1 MLKIFLNEKKILD
14 KNVQKNVH
22 FVHFEILKVEKLK
35 VFDRRLSCMHIH
47 KESYKCLCGRI
58 TRTKGGMTKHLV
70 DCKMNNKPIECSN
83 CLTRFDTQI
92 SFLKHYHKCM
102 KKRNKEHRKLCEI
115 CNFYSD
121 KISNYKKHLASKKH
135 MNNVRKYELSVNQCN
150 DFENEDECD
159 DYSDNMYDIE
169 HTITVIA
176 DEPTV
181 KMDNES
187 QIENE
192 TMRENDD
199 ELKLMFKKIINDNQK
214 LHLKLDQQNY
224 KMSQIQSQQHEIR
237 KIASEP
243 KNIQQNNFN
252 VLNYLNSE
260 CRDALNIYEFIDS
273 LPIDIKHCK
282 AIAEEGYLKP
292 FEDVFVQALED
303 LDQRKRPIHCTDLKR
318 NSSYIKNYNNEWV
331 RDKENEELENA
342 FDYLQHK
349 QVVEFRKH
357 KNKNPNWIEDDG
369 NLDFFNNFVCNVYKM
384 NQNKDGS
391 GEKLIKKLVSSTLK
405 RNKLIKDNM

>member
-1 MLKIFLNEKKILD
+1 
-14 KNVQKNVH
+14 
-22 FVHFEILKVEKLK
+22 
-35 VFDRRLSCMHIH
+35 MHIH
-47 KESYKCLCGRI
+47 KDSYKCLCGRI
-58 TRTKGGMTKHLV
+58 TRTKGGMIKHLGY
-70 DCKMNNKPIECSN
+70 CKMNNRPIQCNN
-83 CLTRFDTQI
+83 CLITFDTQLGY
-92 SFLKHYHKCM
+92 LKHFHKCM
-102 KKRNKEHRKLCEI
+102 KKQSKEDKNICEI

-135 MNNVRKYELSVNQCN
+135 VNNVRKHEQYMNDEYVELEQN
-150 DFENEDECD
+150 DSSYNI
-159 DYSDNMYDIE
+159 DYNNDSIVSKPM
-169 HTITVIA
+169 
-176 DEPTV
+176 V
-181 KMDNES
+181 KMKDET
-187 QIENE
+187 QIEND

-199 ELKLMFKKIINDNQK
+199 ELKLMFKKILNDNQK
-214 LHLKLDQQNY
+214 LHLKLDEQNH
-224 KMSQIQSQQHEIR
+224 KMSQIQTQQHEIR

-357 KNKNPNWIEDDG
+357 KNKNPNWMEDDG